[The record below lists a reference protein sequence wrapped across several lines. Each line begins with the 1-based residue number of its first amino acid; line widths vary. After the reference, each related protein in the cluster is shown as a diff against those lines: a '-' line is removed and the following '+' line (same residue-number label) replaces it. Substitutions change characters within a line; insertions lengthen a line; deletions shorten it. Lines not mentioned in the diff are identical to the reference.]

1 MRIGKEMRT
10 AKTFAIA
17 STALVLTI
25 LAVCYGFL
33 RAEGLS
39 ARRKPGNL
47 EYAVANY
54 ALGLS
59 IPAEAKK
66 LKNPIKA
73 TPEILSETKKDYS
86 DNCAVCH
93 ASDGTGIT
101 NTARGLSPKV
111 PDLNAVRIQRLTDGE
126 MFYIIKNGVRFTGM
140 PGWDFPDER
149 IWRLA
154 LLIRLLGNERAL
166 PRPDSGQNQ

>member
-73 TPEILSETKKDYS
+73 TP
-86 DNCAVCH
+86 
-93 ASDGTGIT
+93 
-101 NTARGLSPKV
+101 
-111 PDLNAVRIQRLTDGE
+111 
-126 MFYIIKNGVRFTGM
+126 
-140 PGWDFPDER
+140 
-149 IWRLA
+149 
-154 LLIRLLGNERAL
+154 
-166 PRPDSGQNQ
+166 